1 MLKHYLIVA
10 LRNLI
15 KYKTQTIISIIGL
28 AVGLVSFALSGMWLH
43 YEQTYDTFHEGADR
57 VYVAGT
63 TSNLENSGYSSI
75 TSPML
80 AQHLMNTFPEIESAT
95 YGNRI
100 VTIENTNNGQT
111 LLEKDGN

>member
-15 KYKTQTIISIIGL
+15 KYKMQTIISIIGL

-63 TSNLENSGYSSI
+63 TSNLENSGYSS
-75 TSPML
+75 
-80 AQHLMNTFPEIESAT
+80 
-95 YGNRI
+95 
-100 VTIENTNNGQT
+100 
-111 LLEKDGN
+111 

>member
-43 YEQTYDTFHEGADR
+43 YEPLVR
-57 VYVAGT
+57 T
-63 TSNLENSGYSSI
+63 TSQRNRYPKSKRGNDKEYYSYIS
-75 TSPML
+75 
-80 AQHLMNTFPEIESAT
+80 
-95 YGNRI
+95 
-100 VTIENTNNGQT
+100 
-111 LLEKDGN
+111 